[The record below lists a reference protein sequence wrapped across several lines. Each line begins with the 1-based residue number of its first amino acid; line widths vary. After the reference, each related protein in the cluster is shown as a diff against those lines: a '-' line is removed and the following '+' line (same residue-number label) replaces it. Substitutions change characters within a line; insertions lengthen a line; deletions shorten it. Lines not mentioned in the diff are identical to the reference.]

1 MKHQLRNIPL
11 LKKVLWADSVLG
23 GSTALAGL
31 FLYSVLENFLGLP
44 AELIIVIA
52 LVTLLYALLALMLAG
67 RNPPPVLP
75 LRVLIY
81 ANWIW
86 TIISVVLLILYF
98 KEATIFGAIFLI
110 LQVLVVGG
118 LAYQEGRHV
127 VLS

>member
-11 LKKVLWADSVLG
+11 LKKVLWVDSVLG
-23 GSTALAGL
+23 GGTALAGL
-31 FLYSVLENFLGLP
+31 FLYPVLAGFLGLP
-44 AELIIVIA
+44 ANLIIIIA
-52 LVTLLYALLALMLAG
+52 SVTLAYALLALSLA
-67 RNPPPVLP
+67 RKSTPPVLP
-75 LRVLIY
+75 LRILIG

-86 TIISVVLLILYF
+86 AVISVVLLFLYF
-98 KEATIFGAIFLI
+98 NEATIFGAIFLI

>member
-11 LKKVLWADSVLG
+11 LKKILWADCVLG
-23 GSTALAGL
+23 GGTALAGL
-31 FLYSVLENFLGLP
+31 FLYPVLTVFFGLP
-44 AELIIVIA
+44 ANLIIIIA
-52 LVTLLYALLALMLAG
+52 SVTLAYALLALTLA
-67 RNPPPVLP
+67 RKSTPPVFP
-75 LRVLIY
+75 LRILIY

-86 TIISVVLLILYF
+86 TIISVVLLFLYF
-98 KEATIFGAIFLI
+98 NEATIFGAIFLI